1 MRFVAR
7 KTARGGLI
15 AAVTTAAVLLA
26 EAAHANYEFPARLA
40 KALDMPCKPTCLVC
54 HGTLLG
60 GKNNFRKVIIDGQ
73 PFPGFGEH
81 LHSLLCGLDGDRPES
96 LEPALTCM
104 MDMDPTSDVD
114 RDGKPDL
121 AELAVGQDPN
131 DPATDAP
138 LCGEAAESGPLY
150 GCARVAPQAPFDDVA
165 LAVGA
170 GITLLGMSALR
181 RPKGSRAPK
190 I

>member
-7 KTARGGLI
+7 KTVRGGLVG
-15 AAVTTAAVLLA
+15 AV
-26 EAAHANYEFPARLA
+26 
-40 KALDMPCKPTCLVC
+40 C
-54 HGTLLG
+54 
-60 GKNNFRKVIIDGQ
+60 I
-73 PFPGFGEH
+73 
-81 LHSLLCGLDGDRPES
+81 
-96 LEPALTCM
+96 

-121 AELAVGQDPN
+121 AELADGQDPN

-138 LCGEAAESGPLY
+138 
-150 GCARVAPQAPFDDVA
+150 
-165 LAVGA
+165 
-170 GITLLGMSALR
+170 R